1 MFAFRHGSLHAESVP
16 LEAIAREFGT
26 PCYVYSR
33 AMVDAA
39 MNDLIRPALYEA
51 WHDIVPVRNN
61 GGPKAVYD
69 VVGPVCES
77 ADFLGKERELAVR
90 EGDLLPVIS
99 AGGYATCMSSSYN
112 SRPRAAEVMA
122 DGTRTHLVRERE
134 RPEALFALEHVLR

>member
-1 MFAFRHGSLHAESVP
+1 MFEFRHGSLHAESVP

-33 AMVDAA
+33 AALAA
-39 MNDLIRPALYEA
+39 ALSLYEA

-61 GGPKAVYD
+61 GGPEAVYD

-77 ADFLGKERELAVR
+77 ADFLGKERKLAAR
-90 EGDLLPVIS
+90 EGDLLAVMS
-99 AGGYATCMSSSYN
+99 AGAYAMCMSSNYN
-112 SRPRAAEVMA
+112 SRPRAAEVMVDRA
-122 DGTRTHLVRERE
+122 RTHLIRE